1 MPVLAASPLTIL
13 HTSDWHLGRRLYGH
27 MRYNEFEAFLSWLE
41 ETISTQKVDV
51 LIVAGDIF
59 DTMTPSNR
67 AQALYYEFLGKI
79 SNSCC
84 QHIIIVAGNHDSPTF
99 LDAPSQVL
107 KFLNVHVVGTACD
120 DVNDEVLLLN
130 SAQGVPSCI
139 VAAVP
144 YLRDRDVRS
153 SGAGESMD
161 SKDASVISGIC
172 AHYDAVAAIAKSHQQ
187 TIAETHNRHI
197 PIIATGH
204 LFASGGSTTADDGV
218 RDLYIGN
225 LGKISAEMFDECF
238 DYVALGHLHVP
249 QRVGGRE
256 HIRYSGSPIA
266 MGFGEA
272 KQQKQVLLIQ
282 FGAALDD
289 IKENIDNKSHHEGI
303 NEAPASNLNSD
314 MAQLTNTAAKTETST
329 PVEKTKTKKAASQT
343 DFMDDLFGFDDAITD
358 ESVLSGKTNNSAQED
373 IGIEAENSSEDNNT
387 EEKAAQTDIA
397 QSIIGISESTPLTS
411 ALTAQL
417 LHHDAE
423 RQMQVLSLPIP
434 KFQKLAQI
442 SGDLQLI
449 QQTID
454 STIKSLAP
462 TESVWLEIIYTGD
475 DIISDLREQIQV
487 MVDGLPCEVL
497 KIKNPRTYNKVL
509 NQEAASETLQDLNEM
524 QVFER
529 CLSANEVTDAQKL
542 TLRDAYAQ
550 IVHDIHHKDT
560 QAE

>member
-1 MPVLAASPLTIL
+1 
-13 HTSDWHLGRRLYGH
+13 
-27 MRYNEFEAFLSWLE
+27 MRYSEFEAFLSWLE

-67 AQALYYEFLGKI
+67 AQALYYEFLGKV
-79 SNSCC
+79 SKSCC

-99 LDAPSQVL
+99 LDAPSQIL
-107 KFLNVHVVGTACD
+107 KFLNVHVIGTACD

-130 SAQGVPSCI
+130 NAQGVPSCI
-139 VAAVP
+139 VTAVP

-161 SKDASVISGIC
+161 IKDASVINGIR

-187 TIAETHNRHI
+187 TIVKTHNRHI

-272 KQQKQVLLIQ
+272 KQQKQALLIR

-289 IKENIDNKSHHEGI
+289 IKENVDNKSHHEGI
-303 NEAPASNLNSD
+303 NEDPASNLTSD
-314 MAQLTNTAAKTETST
+314 MAQLSNTSAKPEIS
-329 PVEKTKTKKAASQT
+329 VEKPATKKAASQT
-343 DFMDDLFGFDDAITD
+343 DFIDDLFGFDDAITD
-358 ESVLSGKTNNSAQED
+358 ESISSGKTNNSTQKD
-373 IGIEAENSSEDNNT
+373 IGIEAENNGENNDT
-387 EEKAAQTDIA
+387 EEEKATQIDKA
-397 QSIIGISESTPLTS
+397 QSIIGISESTPTLTS

-417 LHHDAE
+417 LHHDAA

-442 SGDLQLI
+442 SGDLQTI

-454 STIKSLAP
+454 STIQSLAP
-462 TESVWLEIIYTGD
+462 SESVWLELIYTGD
-475 DIISDLREQIQV
+475 DIVSDLREQIQV

-550 IVHDIHHKDT
+550 IIHNIHHNDT